1 MSIFGSKKKSANYIS
16 AKEMRAISRQNRR
29 ITNEIE
35 KKRNRKN
42 VSESEYLTTMRDP
55 ANVVEFDNLHTY
67 FFTDIGT
74 VKAVDG
80 VSFEIPQ
87 GKTVGV
93 VGESGCGKSV
103 TSLSLMQ
110 LVQRPQGQ
118 IVEGAIRLNLGDKA
132 VDIAKMPTEA
142 MQKIRG
148 KEVSMIFQDPMT
160 CLNPTK
166 PVGKQIVE
174 AIQHHRHLSKAE
186 AKAEAIKYLSLVNI
200 PNPEERAKQYPHEF
214 SGGMRQR
221 AMIAM
226 ALSCNPKLLIAD
238 EPTTALDVTI
248 QAQIMDLLAEIKEKT
263 STAIILITHDLGVV
277 ASMADRVAVMYAGKV
292 VETGTCEDIFY
303 RNAHPYTQALLK
315 SLPSVDM
322 NKTQRLVSIPGTPP
336 DLLNPPKGCGFGA
349 RCTHCMKICHEEQPP
364 VFKVGEGHEAACWL
378 LHPDCPSAAERG
390 EPDEQ

>member
-1 MSIFGSKKKSANYIS
+1 MSEKILDI
-16 AKEMRAISRQNRR
+16 KEERLS
-29 ITNEIE
+29 
-35 KKRNRKN
+35 
-42 VSESEYLTTMRDP
+42 
-55 ANVVEFDNLHTY
+55 
-67 FFTDIGT
+67 FFTPAGE
-74 VKAVDG
+74 VKALNG
-80 VSFEIPQ
+80 VSFTMNQ
-87 GKTVGV
+87 GDVLGV
-93 VGESGCGKSV
+93 VGESGSGKSV
-103 TSLSLMQ
+103 TAYSVMGLTAYPGK
-110 LVQRPQGQ
+110 LVGGKVWFNGHEIENMKEKDFR
-118 IVEGAIRLNLGDKA
+118 
-132 VDIAKMPTEA
+132 
-142 MQKIRG
+142 KIRG
-148 KEVSMIFQDPMT
+148 NEVSIIFQDPMT
-160 CLNPTK
+160 SLNPVYTI
-166 PVGKQIVE
+166 GNQIVE
-174 AIQHHRHLSKAE
+174 VIRLHTDKNKTE
-186 AKAEAIKYLSLVNI
+186 AWARAKELLELVGINE
-200 PNPEERAKQYPHEF
+200 PEKRLKQYPHEL

-221 AMIAM
+221 VMIAI
-226 ALSCNPKLLIAD
+226 ALACEPKLLIAD

-349 RCTHCMKICHEEQPP
+349 RCTHCMKICHDEQPP